1 MAITLSGELGV
12 GECFSCSLHRG
23 DQVPRFSTIGAVEL
37 DDHCCVQLNT
47 VTMVVDQLTTL
58 TGQKVTIND
67 HLNGH

>member
-1 MAITLSGELGV
+1 M
-12 GECFSCSLHRG
+12 
-23 DQVPRFSTIGAVEL
+23 PRFSTIGAVEL